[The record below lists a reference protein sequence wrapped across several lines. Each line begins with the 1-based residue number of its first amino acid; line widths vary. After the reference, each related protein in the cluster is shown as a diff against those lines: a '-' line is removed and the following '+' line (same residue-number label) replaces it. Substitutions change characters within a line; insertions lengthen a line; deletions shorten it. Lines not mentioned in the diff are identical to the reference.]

1 MVRNLIFIFSLLVF
15 LSQSTFAQVDYNK
28 QYFNAKAL
36 FREGK
41 YNLAMESFKPLIP
54 YDPKNNFSEYS
65 SFYYALAAYHQ
76 GFKSVAKTSLNQL
89 KATHPNWN
97 KMDEVNFWVG
107 KILLDERDY
116 FQALKIF
123 ATVNDK
129 KIQQDIDVAKK
140 AALAPITDGETL
152 KMMLEEYPKDATI
165 ARALATLLAKDQTNP
180 EDKVFLENLIVRFNF
195 KKTDFIAEAPS
206 SYFKDV
212 YSVSVLLPFMV
223 NTLEPSP
230 APKRNQ
236 SVLDLYEGMKQAV
249 DTLGKQGVKLSLR
262 AYDTEWKVDKI
273 KTILNTEELKNTDL
287 VLGPFFQDE
296 AKPIQEFSSANRVN
310 TFNPVHNNSELIDA
324 NPYAFLYQ
332 PSVETLGKKSGEFLA
347 AYAKKKNC
355 MVFYGTSKRDSLLA
369 TSFIQAAYKNGLKV
383 MAAHKVRKDATELIF
398 DILTTATEFDDFKNP
413 IQFTLNKDSLGS
425 IFVASDE
432 ALIYAKVVSSI
443 EKRRD
448 QIIVLGSERW
458 INQSSSIDLEKFQTL
473 PIVLTAPNFTN
484 PLKPATTA
492 FEKKYIRTH
501 GRPASDYAAMGYE
514 LMMILGNQLK
524 KNGVYFQEAMA
535 KAPVNGFL
543 TEGVNYQQG
552 RSNALVPFI
561 RFTDGNFVVIEKR

>member
-1 MVRNLIFIFSLLVF
+1 MVRNLIFICSLLV
-15 LSQSTFAQVDYNK
+15 LGSQSTFAQVDYNK

-76 GFKSVAKTSLNQL
+76 GFKAVAKTSLNQL
-89 KATHPNWN
+89 KASHPNWN
-97 KMDEVNFWVG
+97 KMDEVNFWMG
-107 KILLDERDY
+107 KILLDDRDY

-123 ATVNDK
+123 ATVHDK
-129 KIQQDIDVAKK
+129 KIQQDIDVAKSI
-140 AALAPITDGETL
+140 ALAPITDSEVL
-152 KMMLEEYPKDATI
+152 KMMLEEYPKDAVI
-165 ARALATLLAKDQTNP
+165 ARALATLLAKDLTIP
-180 EDKVFLENLIVRFNF
+180 EDKVFLENLIAKFNF
-195 KKTDFIAEAPS
+195 KKSDFITEAPA

-212 YSVSVLLPFMV
+212 YSISVLLPFMV

-287 VLGPFFQDE
+287 ILGPFFQDE
-296 AKPIQEFSSANRVN
+296 AKPIQEFSLANRIN
-310 TFNPVHNNSELIDA
+310 TFNPVHNNSELIGA

-332 PSVETLGKKSGEFLA
+332 PSVEILGKKSGEFLA

-355 MVFYGTSKRDSLLA
+355 MVFYGASKRDSLLA
-369 TSFIQAAYKNGLKV
+369 TSFIQAAYKNGLKI
-383 MAAHKVRKDATELIF
+383 MAAHKVPKDGSKLIL
-398 DILTTATEFDDFKNP
+398 DILTTATEFDEFKYP
-413 IQFTLNKDSLGS
+413 SQFTLNKDSLGS
-425 IFVASDE
+425 IFVASDD

-443 EKRRD
+443 ETRRD

-458 INQSSSIDLEKFQTL
+458 INQTSSIDLEKFRTL

-484 PLKPATTA
+484 PMKPATVA

-501 GRPASDYAAMGYE
+501 GKPPSDYAAMGYE
-514 LMMILGNQLK
+514 LMLILGNQMK

-552 RSNALVPFI
+552 RSNALIPFI
-561 RFTDGNFVVIEKR
+561 KFTDGNIVVIEKR